1 MSGHSKWA
9 NIRVRKGI
17 EDKKRSAIF
26 TRMAKVIL
34 VAVRQGGNNTDSRS
48 NPYLRIALDRAKK
61 VNMPKSNIVRL
72 LENFENRKSDLKTF
86 FLEGYGPFGVPVVVE
101 VETDNRIRVLAEVK
115 FIFKS
120 NDGNLGESGSVLYLF
135 DKIGEIEVVN
145 LTEKKKL
152 ELIDLGVIDF
162 YKNLVVV
169 NYVDLS
175 DLVEKME
182 KRGWEIVR
190 YGIGMKCKSPMI
202 LEDEN
207 KLNKLLDL
215 RQELEENED
224 VVNVFMGIKNE

>member
-182 KRGWEIVR
+182 KKGWEIVR